1 MVHDRQQAIR
11 TAGFVAMNN
20 GFSGWDWAVVVG
32 YLVLTTWVGHR
43 MSGRQANI
51 KDFFL
56 GGKTLPWWSVS
67 GSMIATE
74 ISALTFIGV
83 PGMVYGISG
92 DWTYLQWGLGSIIA
106 RFAVAYWLVPLYYE
120 KEIYSPYDFM
130 GNRLGE
136 GVRRLVTAL
145 FSLGSILGQS
155 VRVLVTAIILQV
167 VTGLDARL
175 CIVVIGVIAVVWTF
189 MGGMRTVI
197 WTDVMQFVL
206 FIFGGLLALV
216 LLIHHMGWSEI
227 AQLNRVVIEGREVDK
242 MRWLDLT
249 SVFEQPGFRYTLWVG
264 LFAMPFQN
272 FTAFGVDQLNTQR
285 LFCCGRVSDA
295 RKAMCW
301 SSVSILITLLML
313 AVGAGLFAWYQKFP
327 PEAELA
333 AQFAENANFVFPS
346 WIVNEVPTGLRG
358 LILAGAFAA
367 AISSLDSILAA
378 LSQTSLSIIYGRERM
393 EKEGGGEEM
402 VRKSR
407 VFVCLWGSVLTLAGL
422 GLWWVYFQN
431 KDSDLI
437 GLAFGMV
444 AYTYGPLLGVLMA
457 ALLPWKSSTVGLV
470 TGTFVSIGLVAWFR
484 PELMIFLESLGW
496 GGLATILTDS
506 RPKLASEW
514 FFPLNAALTYG
525 FGLLGAK
532 MKQ

>member
-1 MVHDRQQAIR
+1 MEF
-11 TAGFVAMNN
+11 TGL
-20 GFSGWDWAVVVG
+20 DWSVVVG
-32 YLVLTTWVGHR
+32 YMLLTTWVGHR

-92 DWTYLQWGLGSIIA
+92 DWTYLQWGFGSIIA
-106 RFAVAYWLVPLYYE
+106 RFAVAYWLIPLYYE

-145 FSLGSILGQS
+145 FSIGSILGQS

-175 CIVVIGVIAVVWTF
+175 CIVVIGVIAIVWTF

-197 WTDVMQFVL
+197 WTDVMQFAL
-206 FIFGGLLALV
+206 FIFGGLLAFGI
-216 LLIHHMGWSEI
+216 LLYHIGWCDFVQFNQVTVDGK
-227 AQLNRVVIEGREVDK
+227 AVDK

-249 SVFEQPGFRYTLWVG
+249 SVFEEPGLRYTLWVG
-264 LFAMPFQN
+264 LLAMPFQN

-285 LFCCGRVSDA
+285 MFCCGSVSDA

-301 SSVSILITLLML
+301 SSVSMLITVLML
-313 AVGAGLFAWYQKFP
+313 AVGAGLFAWYQKFAP
-327 PEAELA
+327 SAELTA
-333 AQFAENANFVFPS
+333 KFGENSNFVFPT
-346 WIVNEVPTGLRG
+346 WIVNEVPTGVSG

-393 EKEGGGEEM
+393 EREGEEM
-402 VRKSR
+402 VKRSR
-407 VFVCLWGSVLTLAGL
+407 MAVCIWGGVLTLAGL
-422 GLWWVYFQN
+422 GLWWIYTNN

-457 ALLPWKSSTVGLV
+457 ALLPWKTSSNGLFL
-470 TGTFVSIGLVAWFR
+470 GTLLSIALVALFR
-484 PELMIFLESLGW
+484 PELMIVLQSLGMEQ
-496 GGLATILTDS
+496 AVVSLTTS

-514 FFPLNAALTYG
+514 FFPLNAALTY
-525 FGLLGAK
+525 FTGLIGAK
-532 MKQ
+532 MKP

>member
-1 MVHDRQQAIR
+1 MEF
-11 TAGFVAMNN
+11 T
-20 GFSGWDWAVVVG
+20 GWDWSVVVG
-32 YLVLTTWVGHR
+32 YMIFTTWVGHR

-83 PGMVYGISG
+83 PGMVYGMTG

-106 RFAVAYWLVPLYYE
+106 RFAVAYWLIPLYYE

-136 GVRRLVTAL
+136 GIRRLVTVL
-145 FSLGSILGQS
+145 FSVGSILGQS
-155 VRVLVTAIILQV
+155 VRVLVTATVLQV
-167 VTGLDARL
+167 VTGMDARI
-175 CIVVIGVIAVVWTF
+175 CIVVIGAVAIVWTF

-206 FIFGGLLALV
+206 FIFGGLLAFS
-216 LLIHHMGWSEI
+216 LLLYHLGWNEI
-227 AQLNRVVIEGREVDK
+227 VALNQVVVDGEAIDK

-249 SVFEQPGFRYTLWVG
+249 SIFEKPGLRYTLWVG
-264 LFAMPFQN
+264 LIAMPFQN

-285 LFCCGRVSDA
+285 MFCCGSVSDA

-301 SSVSILITLLML
+301 SSVSILITILML
-313 AVGAGLFAWYQKFP
+313 AVGAGLFAWYQKFVP
-327 PEAELA
+327 GPELA
-333 AQFAENANFVFPS
+333 AKFQDDPNFVFPT
-346 WIVNEVPTGLRG
+346 WIVQQVPEGLSG

-378 LSQTSLSIIYGRERM
+378 LSQTSLSVIYGRERM
-393 EKEGGGEEM
+393 EAEGKGAEM

-407 VFVCLWGSVLTLAGL
+407 IAVCLWGVILTLAGL
-422 GLWWVYFQN
+422 GLWWIYTN
-431 KDSDLI
+431 NEDSDLI

-457 ALLPWKSSTVGLV
+457 SLLPWRASTKGLIIGAFLSV
-470 TGTFVSIGLVAWFR
+470 GLVAWFR
-484 PELMIFLESLGW
+484 PELMIVLQSLGME
-496 GGLATILTDS
+496 GLASWLTDS
-506 RPKLASEW
+506 RPELASEW
-514 FFPLNAALTYG
+514 FFPLNAALTYFAG
-525 FGLLGAK
+525 VIGAK
-532 MKQ
+532 MKH